1 MILNSDSVSS
11 PSMGRLAALDQN
23 ARNQANQNTLTQ
35 DKLRQQ
41 RPRRL
46 PSPSLPPR
54 SF

>member
-35 DKLRQQ
+35 ESVAADLNSTQIAGSSKQL
-41 RPRRL
+41 
-46 PSPSLPPR
+46 
-54 SF
+54 